1 MVKNKILAEFWDLK
15 EVNEAFGKMQPEEL
29 QYDLKAEVFL
39 VLCEMDEQKLIG
51 LYERNELRFYI
62 VRTMLNMIKSDR
74 STFYKNYRNHI
85 EFVASDLNRE
95 IKRIN
100 DEPTDLIDKLEK
112 NLEGLHWYNKEILKL
127 YAIDFKKNAKEL
139 SRKTG
144 IPYMSIVRTINKT
157 KKQMKQN
164 IRK

>member
-29 QYDLKAEVFL
+29 RYDLKAEVFL

>member
-1 MVKNKILAEFWDLK
+1 MVKNKILAEYWTLK
-15 EVNEAFGKMQPEEL
+15 EVNDAFAKMQPEEL

-39 VLCEMDEQKLIG
+39 VLCEMNEEKLIG
-51 LYERNELRFYI
+51 MYERNELKFYI
-62 VRTMLNMIKSDR
+62 VRIMLNMIKSDR
-74 STFYKNYRNHI
+74 SNFYKSYRNYTEYVDNDTEVI
-85 EFVASDLNRE
+85 VDFDKLDLV
-95 IKRIN
+95 
-100 DEPTDLIDKLEK
+100 DKLEK

-157 KKQMKQN
+157 KKQMKTN

>member
-29 QYDLKAEVFL
+29 RYDLKAEVFL

-85 EFVASDLNRE
+85 QFVASDLNRE

>member
-1 MVKNKILAEFWDLK
+1 MVKNKIIAEYWTLK
-15 EVNEAFGKMQPEEL
+15 EVNDAFAKMHPEEL

-39 VLCEMDEQKLIG
+39 VLCEMNEDKLIG
-51 LYERNELRFYI
+51 MYERNELKFYI
-62 VRTMLNMIKSDR
+62 VRIMLNMIKSDR
-74 STFYKNYRNHI
+74 SNFYKSYRNYT
-85 EFVASDLNRE
+85 EYVDNDTEAEVNFDKLDLV
-95 IKRIN
+95 
-100 DEPTDLIDKLEK
+100 DKLEK

-157 KKQMKQN
+157 KKQMKTN

>member
-1 MVKNKILAEFWDLK
+1 MVKNKILAEYWTLK
-15 EVNEAFGKMQPEEL
+15 EVNDAFAKMHPEEL

-39 VLCEMDEQKLIG
+39 VLCEMNEEKLIG
-51 LYERNELRFYI
+51 MYERNELKFYI
-62 VRTMLNMIKSDR
+62 VRIMLNMIKSDR
-74 STFYKNYRNHI
+74 SNFYKSYRNYT
-85 EFVASDLNRE
+85 EYVDNDTQAEVNFDKLDLV
-95 IKRIN
+95 
-100 DEPTDLIDKLEK
+100 DKLEK
-112 NLEGLHWYNKEILKL
+112 NLEGLHWYNAAILKL

-157 KKQMKQN
+157 KKQMKTN

>member
-1 MVKNKILAEFWDLK
+1 MVKNEIITQFWDSK
-15 EVNEAFGKMQPEEL
+15 EVNDAFEKMQPEEL
-29 QYDLKAEVFL
+29 RYDLKAEVFL
-39 VLCEMDEQKLIG
+39 VLCEMDEMKLVG
-51 LYERNELRFYI
+51 MFERNELKFYI
-62 VRTMLNMIKSDR
+62 VRIMLNMIKSDR

-85 EFVASDLNRE
+85 EFVNIDKDFDVINYDKLDLV
-95 IKRIN
+95 
-100 DEPTDLIDKLEK
+100 DKLEK

-144 IPYMSIVRTINKT
+144 IPYMSLVRTINKT
-157 KKQMKQN
+157 KKQMKTN